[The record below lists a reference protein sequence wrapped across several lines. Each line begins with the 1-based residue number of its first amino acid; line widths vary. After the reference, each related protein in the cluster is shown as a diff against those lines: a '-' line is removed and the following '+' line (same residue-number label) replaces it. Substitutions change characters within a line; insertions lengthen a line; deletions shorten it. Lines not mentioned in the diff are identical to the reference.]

1 MGAVRAASGDLDAI
15 VTTLV
20 ESHLTYV
27 WEQWALTGSR
37 RRERLEAVVRADV
50 ELLGIPSG
58 QTWIAGEGASVAVWQ
73 ASPVDPVEP
82 KIIEQLTRVA
92 RAAFG
97 DRLAVIEEVESMIRS
112 QRPTEPHWFLGTVGT
127 RPDRQRQGLGTAVLQ
142 PVLDDLDRTGMPAC
156 LETSSPENVAFYS
169 RLGFETVVRLA
180 DLPDAAPET
189 WVMWRTPTLSRP

>member
-1 MGAVRAASGDLDAI
+1 MGAVRATSKDLDAI

-27 WEQWALTGSR
+27 WERWALTGAR

-58 QTWIAGEGASVAVWQ
+58 QTWIAGGGASAAVWQ
-73 ASPVDPVEP
+73 PAPADPVAP

-97 DRLAVIEEVESMIRS
+97 DRLPAIEAVESIIRAH
-112 QRPTEPHWFLGTVGT
+112 RPEEPHWFLGTVGT
-127 RPDRQRQGLGTAVLQ
+127 RPDRQRQGLGTAVLR
-142 PVLDDLDRTGMPAC
+142 PALDELDRIGMPAC
-156 LETSSPENVAFYS
+156 LETSALDNVAFYTK
-169 RLGFETVVRLA
+169 LGFDTVAHL
-180 DLPDAAPET
+180 DQLPDGAPAT
-189 WVMWRTPTLSRP
+189 WVMWRAAPAR